1 MKNSRTTALV
11 TTGVFAIL
19 FGSAGI
25 VMAADPSVHTF
36 AEAIA
41 RPAVAGGTVA
51 GAGVLGFVTWVRQRL
66 GVWPFA
72 KRSNHRR
79 KHSVKLLYF
88 P

>member
-1 MKNSRTTALV
+1 MNTPRKTGLV
-11 TTGVFAIL
+11 AVGVFAIL

-66 GVWPFA
+66 GAWPFG
-72 KRSNHRR
+72 KRSTPDG
-79 KHSVKLLYF
+79 STA
-88 P
+88 